1 MQDFEKQLPPPCVLR
16 TWTTASQHAF
26 WAWRF
31 AHWERKKLKD
41 CQVCPCQRLSVLVF
55 LRVPCC
61 VQAACR
67 QLGLWPGGDLR
78 DIRRR
83 LTLHEYAPTSL
94 SATDIADFHAVNHQT
109 VYACSQELR
118 TMFNSQLQGKY
129 IEVDYGEEWWL
140 GWIERQEGAQLL
152 IQVRLYRL
160 GGIHHL
166 IGMC

>member
-1 MQDFEKQLPPPCVLR
+1 MLSSSGKLDIYAITSSWLPMFTWYWFPLGSLVFQDYEKQLPPPCVLR

-41 CQVCPCQRLSVLVF
+41 CQVCPCQRLSVVVF
-55 LRVPCC
+55 LRVSCC

-83 LTLHEYAPTSL
+83 LTLHEYAPSSL
-94 SATDIADFHAVNHQT
+94 SAIDFGDFHTVNHQT
-109 VYACSQELR
+109 ICAC
-118 TMFNSQLQGKY
+118 
-129 IEVDYGEEWWL
+129 
-140 GWIERQEGAQLL
+140 
-152 IQVRLYRL
+152 
-160 GGIHHL
+160 
-166 IGMC
+166 